1 LGFSDLKLR
10 LLRPRQRDL
19 EFVLG
24 DLEATALRELWEAG
38 RPLSVREFQER
49 ISRTHPVAVTTVATI
64 LDRLHRKGILS
75 RQLVKDGGPHY
86 LYSAKLTEAE
96 FKHAVVDDVM
106 GTLLRSFND
115 VTVAYIAEKMAGSK
129 PSDKRVVSKYLRRLG
144 AASR

>member
-1 LGFSDLKLR
+1 M
-10 LLRPRQRDL
+10 
-19 EFVLG
+19 
-24 DLEATALRELWEAG
+24 
-38 RPLSVREFQER
+38 
-49 ISRTHPVAVTTVATI
+49 AVTTVATI

>member
-1 LGFSDLKLR
+1 LKLR

-24 DLEATALRELWEAG
+24 DLEAMALRELWEVG
-38 RPLSVREFQER
+38 KPLSVREFQER
-49 ISRTHPVAVTTVATI
+49 ISRTRPVAVTTVATI

-75 RQLVKDGGPHY
+75 RQLVKEGGPHY

-106 GTLLRSFND
+106 GTLLQSFND
-115 VTVAYIAEKMAGSK
+115 VTVAYLSEKMAGSK
-129 PSDKRVVSKYLRRLG
+129 PSDKRVVSKYLKRLG
-144 AASR
+144 GASK

>member
-1 LGFSDLKLR
+1 MKLR

-24 DLEATALRELWEAG
+24 DLEAMALRELWEVG
-38 RPLSVREFQER
+38 KPLSVREFQER
-49 ISRTHPVAVTTVATI
+49 ISRTRPVAVTTVATI

-75 RQLVKDGGPHY
+75 RQLVKEGGPHY

-106 GTLLRSFND
+106 GTLLQSFND
-115 VTVAYIAEKMAGSK
+115 VTVAYLSEKMAGSK
-129 PSDKRVVSKYLRRLG
+129 PSDKRVVSKYLKRLG
-144 AASR
+144 GASK